1 MLISGSYILA
11 EYAGPPPA
19 SAPRREKRPGDHL
32 PPGSRDGRDGMTI
45 QAVVA
50 ANDAERARG
59 LSEREALDPK
69 EGMIFVYEPPEKV
82 AMWSQDTGFPLDM
95 IFIRKKGVQVAG
107 ISRGVPPYSEEVIK
121 SPGRVGAVL
130 ATAAGAWP
138 GLIVGDALEIT
149 CIE

>member
-1 MLISGSYILA
+1 
-11 EYAGPPPA
+11 
-19 SAPRREKRPGDHL
+19 
-32 PPGSRDGRDGMTI
+32 MTI